1 MIGLSLI
8 WTYCFDFQNRYKVS
22 KILTSQRHHIQFL
35 LYCDF
40 LGFSPCIDEKRVTS
54 LKAIV
59 TSYFLVSRLFLL
71 KRFGQCGRNFFRNQ
85 SFQNLFTLVST
96 VRSKMFSLKTSGES
110 FSGFS
115 NLGQLFPILWS
126 QMQGKIN
133 RF

>member
-22 KILTSQRHHIQFL
+22 KILTSRRHDIQFL
-35 LYCDF
+35 FYCNF

-54 LKAIV
+54 LKTIV

-85 SFQNLFTLVST
+85 SFQKLFTLVST
-96 VRSKMFSLKTSGES
+96 VRSKMFSSKTFGES
-110 FSGFS
+110 FFRLLQSRTAFRSSLVS
-115 NLGQLFPILWS
+115 NA
-126 QMQGKIN
+126 
-133 RF
+133 R